1 LKRKDFILKNLA
13 FWITIFA
20 AIVFSNGAKAG
31 AQTIVDKTVAT
42 VSDGVRTELIT
53 YSDLL
58 WQLALRP
65 GVSLTPPNS
74 ENLNIALQL
83 IINQRVI
90 ALEAERLPRSAPT
103 EDEIKNEI
111 TRVLVLF
118 PSTAEFETRLRAV
131 GFKSVQDE
139 NFREMMEQRA
149 AIEKYIE
156 FRFRAF
162 TVITPDDEAKY
173 YRDVFV
179 PDFRRRFPG
188 SIMPSL
194 DEQRGSI
201 SKILF
206 EDKVA
211 SEIERFLDEAK
222 RRAEIVILNEV

>member
-1 LKRKDFILKNLA
+1 LKKLA
-13 FWITIFA
+13 IFTIIST
-20 AIVFSNGAKAG
+20 AIAFSIDAKVF

-65 GVSLTPPNS
+65 GVSLTPPSS

-90 ALEAERLPRSAPT
+90 ALEAERLPRAAPT
-103 EDEIKNEI
+103 DKEIEGEI
-111 TRVLVLF
+111 ARILALF
-118 PSTAEFETRLRAV
+118 PSPAEFENRLRTV

-149 AIEKYIE
+149 SIEKYIE

-194 DEQRGSI
+194 DEQRKAI
-201 SKILF
+201 AKILF

-211 SEIERFLDEAK
+211 SEIERFLDDAK
-222 RRAEIVILNEV
+222 LRDEIIILNEV